1 MPPFRNYHR
10 TRLAS
15 ASASALAVTML
26 IVSACTQAPPAN
38 GTLKGTFT
46 AVGGASTAPSP
57 PPIPLDGTITATR
70 GTTVVAST
78 RAIGGSFTLTLPPG
92 TYTITG
98 LAPYEHGTACTT
110 TSKVT
115 SDTTSPVEVVCYNA

>member
-1 MPPFRNYHR
+1 MSPSRHR
-10 TRLAS
+10 YRFQLVST
-15 ASASALAVTML
+15 LAVTML
-26 IVSACTQAPPAN
+26 IASACTAAPPAN

-46 AVGGASTAPSP
+46 AVGGASSVPNP
-57 PPIPLDGTITATR
+57 PPIALDGTITATS

-115 SDTTSPVEVVCYNA
+115 SDTTSPAEVVCYNA